1 MALVDNS
8 GTRTARRTASE
19 REQSES
25 EGEGR
30 NWGVFRVA
38 GVMVKLTMVKGMAGP
53 QHRRRKGLG
62 TMVNGGGSYLACAHH
77 VDGALVLW
85 TCE

>member
-1 MALVDNS
+1 M
-8 GTRTARRTASE
+8 
-19 REQSES
+19 
-25 EGEGR
+25 
-30 NWGVFRVA
+30 FRIA

-53 QHRRRKGLG
+53 QHRRRKGLRM
-62 TMVNGGGSYLACAHH
+62 MVNGGGSYLACAHH